1 MDSWLVMC
9 DHIICIILLDTTQTI
24 LFSPAQLE
32 LNTIRSSTLIQLIKT
47 NIYFSNKLH
56 SQLGKSK
63 LYINILLPY
72 QETKQTD
79 GQSDRQTYS
88 TYIHRKKD
96 QSTFKQNFD
105 NNFLITLIF
114 RSKSVSKQT
123 HICMYVCIFKGIR
136 MMIKLPREDMQTHGH
151 ALAMNV

>member
-63 LYINILLPY
+63 LYVNILLPY

-79 GQSDRQTYS
+79 RQTYS
-88 TYIHRKKD
+88 TYIHREKD

-123 HICMYVCIFKGIR
+123 HIFIHIGIYVCMYVYSKEYG
-136 MMIKLPREDMQTHGH
+136 
-151 ALAMNV
+151 